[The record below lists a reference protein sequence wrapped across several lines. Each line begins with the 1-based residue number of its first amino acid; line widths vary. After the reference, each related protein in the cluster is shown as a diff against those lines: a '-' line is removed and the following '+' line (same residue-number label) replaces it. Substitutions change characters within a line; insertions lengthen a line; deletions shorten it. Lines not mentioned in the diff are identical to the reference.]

1 MRFAIL
7 EDDPA
12 QMEVLTGWLREAGHD
27 VHGFAMAR
35 ELMRV
40 ASRESFDLFLVDWVL
55 PDLTG
60 EQVLRWLRTERNND
74 TPAIFITSRDA
85 EDDIASAFSAGADDY
100 LVKPPRRIELL
111 SRIEAVLR
119 RTQPRQVSQLL
130 QVAPYSFDLIRKM
143 VTVNGEPVEMTDKEF
158 ELAAFLFRNMGR
170 LLSRGHLL
178 EAVWGRNPDL
188 ATRTV
193 DTHISRVR
201 SKLNL
206 RPENGFRLTPT
217 YNFGYRLER
226 VDAANLA
233 PDGAPAEGAD
243 LSSQV

>member
-1 MRFAIL
+1 MRLAIL

-27 VHGFAMAR
+27 VHGFGLAR

-60 EQVLRWLRTERNND
+60 EQVLRWLRVERGND

-85 EDDIASAFSAGADDY
+85 EEDIANAFSAGADDY
-100 LVKPPRRIELL
+100 LIKPPRRIELL
-111 SRIEAVLR
+111 SRIEAVMR
-119 RTQPRQVSQLL
+119 RAQPRSTNQTLV
-130 QVAPYSFDLIRKM
+130 VEPYHFDLARKQLTM
-143 VTVNGEPVEMTDKEF
+143 DGTAVEMTDKEF
-158 ELAAFLFRNMGR
+158 ELAAFLFRNLGR

-217 YNFGYRLER
+217 YNFGYRLEKT
-226 VDAANLA
+226 DPSESPL
-233 PDGAPAEGAD
+233 GTTT
-243 LSSQV
+243 LSSPA

>member
-1 MRFAIL
+1 VRFAII

-12 QMEVLTGWLREAGHD
+12 QMEVLTAWLKEAGHD
-27 VHGFAMAR
+27 VHGFALAR
-35 ELMRV
+35 EFMRV
-40 ASRESFDLFLVDWVL
+40 ASRESFDLLLVDWML

-60 EQVLRWLRTERNND
+60 EQVLRWLRVERSND

-85 EDDIASAFSAGADDY
+85 EEDIANAFSAGADDY
-100 LVKPPRRIELL
+100 VVKPPRRIELL

-119 RTQPRQVSQLL
+119 RAQPKSPNQTLTVGL
-130 QVAPYSFDLIRKM
+130 YHFDLAKKTLGIDGAS
-143 VTVNGEPVEMTDKEF
+143 VDLTDKEF
-158 ELAAFLFRNMGR
+158 ELAAFLFRNLGR

-178 EAVWGRNPDL
+178 EAVWGRNPSL

-226 VDAANLA
+226 IDPSEPSALVS
-233 PDGAPAEGAD
+233 PD
-243 LSSQV
+243 

>member
-27 VHGFAMAR
+27 VHGFGLAR

-60 EQVLRWLRTERNND
+60 EQVLRWLRVERGND
-74 TPAIFITSRDA
+74 TPAIFITSSDA
-85 EDDIASAFSAGADDY
+85 EEDIANAFSAGADDY
-100 LVKPPRRIELL
+100 LIKPPRRIELL
-111 SRIEAVLR
+111 SRIEAVMR
-119 RTQPRQVSQLL
+119 RSQPRTNNQSLV
-130 QVAPYSFDLIRKM
+130 VAPYNFDLARKM
-143 VTVNGEPVEMTDKEF
+143 LTVDGVPVEMTDKEF
-158 ELAAFLFRNMGR
+158 ELAAFLFRNLGR

-178 EAVWGRNPDL
+178 EAVWGRNPAL

-226 VDAANLA
+226 IDPTEATTL
-233 PDGAPAEGAD
+233 GAEVV
-243 LSSQV
+243 SQG

>member
-12 QMEVLTGWLREAGHD
+12 QLEVLMGWLKEAGHD
-27 VHGFAMAR
+27 VHGFGLAR

-40 ASRESFDLFLVDWVL
+40 ASRESFDLFLVDWGL
-55 PDLTG
+55 PDLSG
-60 EQVLRWLRTERNND
+60 EQVLRWLRVERSND
-74 TPAIFITSRDA
+74 TPAIFITARDA
-85 EDDIASAFSAGADDY
+85 EEDIANAFSAGADDY
-100 LVKPPRRIELL
+100 VVKPPRRIELI

-119 RTQPRQVSQLL
+119 RSQPRTTNQTLV
-130 QVAPYSFDLIRKM
+130 VGPYSFDLAKKSL
-143 VTVNGEPVEMTDKEF
+143 VVDGSPVEMTDKEF
-158 ELAAFLFRNMGR
+158 ELAAFLFRNLGR

-226 VDAANLA
+226 IDPSEA
-233 PDGAPAEGAD
+233 PSVGEVA
-243 LSSQV
+243 LSSS

>member
-27 VHGFAMAR
+27 VHGFGLAR

-60 EQVLRWLRTERNND
+60 EQVLRWLRVERGND

-85 EDDIASAFSAGADDY
+85 EEDIANAFSAGADDY
-100 LVKPPRRIELL
+100 LIKPPRRIELL
-111 SRIEAVLR
+111 SRIEAVMR
-119 RTQPRQVSQLL
+119 RAQPRNTNQTLV
-130 QVAPYSFDLIRKM
+130 VEPYHFDLARKQLTM
-143 VTVNGEPVEMTDKEF
+143 DGAAVEMTDKEF
-158 ELAAFLFRNMGR
+158 ELAAFLFRR

-217 YNFGYRLER
+217 YNFGYRLEKT
-226 VDAANLA
+226 DPSESA
-233 PDGAPAEGAD
+233 PLGTTTVSSPA
-243 LSSQV
+243 

>member
-1 MRFAIL
+1 MRFAII

-12 QMEVLTGWLREAGHD
+12 QMEVLTAWLKEAGHD
-27 VHGFAMAR
+27 VHGFVLAR
-35 ELMRV
+35 EFMRV
-40 ASRESFDLFLVDWVL
+40 ASRESFDLLLVDWML

-60 EQVLRWLRTERNND
+60 EQVLRWLRVERNND

-85 EDDIASAFSAGADDY
+85 EEDIANAFSAGADDY
-100 LVKPPRRIELL
+100 VVKPPRRIELL

-119 RTQPRQVSQLL
+119 RAQPKSPNQALTVGL
-130 QVAPYSFDLIRKM
+130 YHFDLARKALSIDG
-143 VTVNGEPVEMTDKEF
+143 VPVELTDKEF
-158 ELAAFLFRNMGR
+158 ELAAFLFRNLGR

-178 EAVWGRNPDL
+178 EAVWGRNPSL

-226 VDAANLA
+226 ID
-233 PDGAPAEGAD
+233 PAE
-243 LSSQV
+243 SSALGGTVVQPV

>member
-1 MRFAIL
+1 Y
-7 EDDPA
+7 
-12 QMEVLTGWLREAGHD
+12 V
-27 VHGFAMAR
+27 
-35 ELMRV
+35 
-40 ASRESFDLFLVDWVL
+40 
-55 PDLTG
+55 
-60 EQVLRWLRTERNND
+60 
-74 TPAIFITSRDA
+74 
-85 EDDIASAFSAGADDY
+85 
-100 LVKPPRRIELL
+100 VKPPRRIELI

-119 RTQPRQVSQLL
+119 RSQPRTTNQTLV
-130 QVAPYSFDLIRKM
+130 VGPYTFDLAKKSL
-143 VTVNGEPVEMTDKEF
+143 VVDGSPVEMTDKEF
-158 ELAAFLFRNMGR
+158 ELAAFLFRNLGR

-226 VDAANLA
+226 IDPSEA
-233 PDGAPAEGAD
+233 PSVGEVA
-243 LSSQV
+243 LSSS

>member
-1 MRFAIL
+1 MRFAII

-12 QMEVLTGWLREAGHD
+12 QMEVLTAWLKEAGHD
-27 VHGFAMAR
+27 VHGFTLAR
-35 ELMRV
+35 EFMRV
-40 ASRESFDLFLVDWVL
+40 ASRESFDLLLVDWML

-60 EQVLRWLRTERNND
+60 EQVLRWLRVERNND

-85 EDDIASAFSAGADDY
+85 EEDIANAFSAGADDY
-100 LVKPPRRIELL
+100 VVKPPRRIELL

-119 RTQPRQVSQLL
+119 RAQPKSPNQTLTVGL
-130 QVAPYSFDLIRKM
+130 YHFDLAKKTLGIDGTG
-143 VTVNGEPVEMTDKEF
+143 VDLTDKEF
-158 ELAAFLFRNMGR
+158 ELAAFLFRNLGR

-178 EAVWGRNPDL
+178 EAVWGRNPSL

-226 VDAANLA
+226 IDPSEPSAVVS
-233 PDGAPAEGAD
+233 PD
-243 LSSQV
+243 